1 MATDKDYKKE
11 WFEKSQLDYFSAFI
25 TLWLS
30 CNSWYNFHYSLSND
44 RDNINA
50 IKNDTTSKNK
60 MYNEFDNLLSQPNT
74 KEQKSF
80 FCNVEQLYYSL
91 NRNPIQTD
99 KLKCS
104 LSLEK
109 VLIDFSKKD
118 DLSAYESLIIKNAKT
133 KTGKLKSSVSGFDLG
148 DIVLISDKQKI
159 FAGVLEII
167 YQVRCQLVHG
177 NLDPTE
183 ENMDTVKYCYL
194 ILFDLL
200 KPFCK

>member
-60 MYNEFDNLLSQPNT
+60 MYNEFDNLLSQSNT

>member
-1 MATDKDYKKE
+1 MATNRDYKKE

-60 MYNEFDNLLSQPNT
+60 MYDEFNKILSQNNT

-80 FCNVEQLYYSL
+80 FSNIEQLYYSL
-91 NRNPIQTD
+91 NRSSIKPD
-99 KLKCS
+99 KLLFQ
-104 LSLEK
+104 LSLDK
-109 VLIDFSKKD
+109 VLIDFSNKD
-118 DLSAYESLIIKNAKT
+118 KPEAYESLIIKNAKT
-133 KTGKLKSSVSGFDLG
+133 NKGKLKSSVSGFDLG
-148 DIVLISDKQKI
+148 DIVLINDTQKI
-159 FAGVLEII
+159 FAGCFEII